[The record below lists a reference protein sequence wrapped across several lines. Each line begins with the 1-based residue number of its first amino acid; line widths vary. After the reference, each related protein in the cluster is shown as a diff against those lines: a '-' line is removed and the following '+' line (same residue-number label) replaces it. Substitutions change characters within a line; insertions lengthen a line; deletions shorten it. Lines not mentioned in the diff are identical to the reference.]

1 MVYMVKN
8 IMSKPL
14 ITVDVET
21 SADEAIKLM
30 VEKNIGALIVT
41 GRGEPVGIITER
53 DILRKYCQDA
63 SCMKVKVGKIMSKP
77 LVTVDGKTPIGEASE
92 TMSVKNIRRLLVTEK
107 GKIVGIITQR
117 DLIREVLNVMYT
129 LTNITHVTKR

>member
-1 MVYMVKN
+1 
-8 IMSKPL
+8 MSKPL

-21 SADEAIKLM
+21 PADEAINLM
-30 VEKNIGALIVT
+30 VERNVGALVVT
-41 GRGEPVGIITER
+41 EKGEPVGIITER
-53 DILRKYCQDA
+53 DILRKCCHQDA

-77 LVTVDGKTPIGEASE
+77 LVTVDVKTPIGEASE

-117 DLIREVLNVMYT
+117 DLMRGVLDVMYT